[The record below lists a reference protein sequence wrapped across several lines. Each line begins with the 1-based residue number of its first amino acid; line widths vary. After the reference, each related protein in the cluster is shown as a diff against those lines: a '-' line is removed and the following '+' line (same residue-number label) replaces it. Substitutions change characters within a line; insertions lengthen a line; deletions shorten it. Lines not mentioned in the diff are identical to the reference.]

1 MTKSKL
7 ELQIEAA
14 QKKIHDEQKRLKQ
27 LQHQQAEMER
37 KARTHRMCKRH
48 GYQESVLPELA
59 DLTDEQFEMFV
70 KQHIANQHGRRALAS
85 IIAQGTENA
94 PAKPMES
101 EQQNGGGN
109 VPAGAGKNNAAALTP
124 QGANSVPKAD

>member
-1 MTKSKL
+1 MSKSKL

-14 QKKIHDEQKRLKQ
+14 QKKIQDEQKRLKQ
-27 LQHQQAEMER
+27 LQNQQSEMER

-70 KQHIANQHGRRALAS
+70 KQHIANQHGRRALAN
-85 IIAQGTENA
+85 IMAQGTDNTTVKPTEAEQENDG
-94 PAKPMES
+94 S
-101 EQQNGGGN
+101 S
-109 VPAGAGKNNAAALTP
+109 VPAGAGKINTATTSP
-124 QGANSVPKAD
+124 QGANSVTKAG